1 MLWPYHRYSFRFDPE
16 DLLRQYVDGTRPT
29 TLSGMHRA
37 LALRIKAD
45 MDNNWQIIRG
55 LRIALQVS
63 LLLLLLDILAWFV
76 AIGSSAS

>member
-1 MLWPYHRYSFRFDPE
+1 
-16 DLLRQYVDGTRPT
+16 
-29 TLSGMHRA
+29 MHRA

-55 LRIALQVS
+55 LRMALQVS

-76 AIGSSAS
+76 AIGSSA